1 MCSRLA
7 GDKVT
12 KCRLR
17 LQLETT
23 GGRGRREDPLY
34 KNRKT
39 MLTRDS
45 LVTEEQKARLDYLGA
60 FDEDYQPLHQAYLVY
75 QRIIDAYEMKNRR
88 QATKAMSHL
97 IDQLRVMK
105 GKAHKEI
112 AQLGR
117 SLHKRRRD
125 ILAFFDRG
133 VSNGPVEAINGR
145 LEHLRCIALGFKK
158 PQPLHLAM
166 PHPLRRPHQQNQRT
180 LKPEEPL

>member
-12 KCRLR
+12 KCRQR
-17 LQLETT
+17 LQVETT
-23 GGRGRREDPLY
+23 GRRGRREDPLY

-39 MLTRDS
+39 LLTRDS
-45 LVTEEQKARLDYLGA
+45 LLTEEQKARLDYLWT
-60 FDEDYQPLHQAYLVY
+60 FDEDYQPLYQAYLVY
-75 QRIIDAYEMKNRR
+75 QRVIDAYEMKNRR
-88 QATKAMSHL
+88 QAKKAMSHL

-125 ILAFFDRG
+125 ILAFSTVGSPTGRSKQSTDA
-133 VSNGPVEAINGR
+133 SNTSAASP
-145 LEHLRCIALGFKK
+145 
-158 PQPLHLAM
+158 
-166 PHPLRRPHQQNQRT
+166 
-180 LKPEEPL
+180 